1 MWSKTM
7 HENYEFKIASS
18 LQEVKELSESVQ
30 AAPCILR
37 KIVKN
42 SKNGKWK
49 KQQFSP
55 FIIYE
60 F

>member
-1 MWSKTM
+1 M
-7 HENYEFKIASS
+7 HENYEFKIALS

-30 AAPCILR
+30 AAPCVLR